1 MGRPQVP
8 HLREHAPAVDPVI
21 NGGRQCVDILIGPR
35 RSAGAELVDDRVLE
49 DARDPRVGP
58 CPVAELIRARQRPR
72 QTGLYGVLGIRQGD
86 AAAASRPHE
95 TRPVPRQAGNRGTGR
110 TGLLETSHGATLPRH
125 GCGRTRSS
133 ARGQKIRRKDS
144 RGGPSTGHMS
154 EAAPC
159 TASDC
164 HGACAPPRR
173 PQHLRRA
180 LGLEYLT
187 VGWNVLEGVIAVT
200 AALVALLGFG
210 IDSFVECAS
219 GGVMIWRLRAES
231 RGVEGEALER
241 TEHMARRG
249 VAATLTLLAAYVAF
263 DAATVLWKREHP
275 RVSGAGIAVT
285 AVSLG
290 VMWWLAREKRRVAD
304 AIDSQALKADAFQTT
319 ACWWLSLATLAGI
332 ALNGALGW
340 WWADPVAGLVVAAL
354 VATEARSAWRGEDCC

>member
-1 MGRPQVP
+1 M
-8 HLREHAPAVDPVI
+8 AKAIACPAEACQGD
-21 NGGRQCVDILIGPR
+21 CTSA
-35 RSAGAELVDDRVLE
+35 RSA
-49 DARDPRVGP
+49 
-58 CPVAELIRARQRPR
+58 
-72 QTGLYGVLGIRQGD
+72 
-86 AAAASRPHE
+86 
-95 TRPVPRQAGNRGTGR
+95 
-110 TGLLETSHGATLPRH
+110 
-125 GCGRTRSS
+125 
-133 ARGQKIRRKDS
+133 
-144 RGGPSTGHMS
+144 
-154 EAAPC
+154 
-159 TASDC
+159 
-164 HGACAPPRR
+164 
-173 PQHLRRA
+173 QHLRRA

-187 VGWNVLEGVIAVT
+187 VGWNVIEGVIAVACAL
-200 AALVALLGFG
+200 AAGSVALLGFG